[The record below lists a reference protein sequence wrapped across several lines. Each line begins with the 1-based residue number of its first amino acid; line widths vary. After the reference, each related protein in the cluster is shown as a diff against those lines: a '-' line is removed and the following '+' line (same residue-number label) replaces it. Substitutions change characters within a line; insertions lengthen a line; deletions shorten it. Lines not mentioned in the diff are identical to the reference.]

1 MEEFEMEN
9 KTNKIDISH
18 YVECTKVLGPYL
30 RSALWVHGCRA
41 NCDGCV
47 AKEMNAEKGTI
58 YDVDELA
65 EILIRVPHTEGITI
79 SGGEPFLQAES
90 LVSLITEIKKARDYG
105 VIVYTGFLLEEL
117 QNSKDENIKKM
128 LYNIDILID
137 GRYIKELD
145 DNIPYRGSSNQRI
158 IELTDRYKD
167 IMDVYYNKHDKR
179 NIEIN
184 VTGNKVYMIGVPSE
198 YGLKVWE
205 DFKKKAGGKSGI

>member
-1 MEEFEMEN
+1 
-9 KTNKIDISH
+9 
-18 YVECTKVLGPYL
+18 
-30 RSALWVHGCRA
+30 
-41 NCDGCV
+41 
-47 AKEMNAEKGTI
+47 
-58 YDVDELA
+58 
-65 EILIRVPHTEGITI
+65 
-79 SGGEPFLQAES
+79 
-90 LVSLITEIKKARDYG
+90 
-105 VIVYTGFLLEEL
+105 
-117 QNSKDENIKKM
+117 M